1 MAETNNTINQ
11 AVADGGSYDVIR
23 KRLETQNKQLESEV
37 VSLNQLREAE
47 FGKTILDVIDRVRV
61 RTENNCTPR
70 DIVRI
75 NGQLLFGYNV
85 FLGLKKE
92 TKISDV
98 FALYTLE
105 ENDGHFEVKEAPIA
119 GSFLA
124 DPLFNKQFTELY
136 SYYKKAQLIQLRV
149 VNQKVM
155 ASFQI
160 GDKIG
165 DIRVFRW
172 AIENNGEDADGQVKY
187 IDDRGE
193 RDMELPPSY
202 DFEWQKTT
210 REDYVQ
216 GRHPHVS
223 ILDEVF
229 VETVG
234 GDLTVKIEDNTEDG
248 EGIYREH
255 VEEAHQSLEDAEI
268 HYAKIDGLILLKVL
282 PYKEEIWRYFVY
294 NSRTHEVVR
303 IDSIGHACLQLPNDH
318 GIIFPG
324 GYYLQSGEY
333 KVFAED
339 VSGLKFKR
347 RWPSPNGEDVL
358 YVFYEHLE
366 GKFVLYSYNMI
377 RKELQSP
384 IFGHG
389 YSLFDDGKMIIF
401 RSESTEPSRIH
412 PMQIWQTPYTSE
424 EFTAA
429 QSDEKSLLSTIGN
442 AELVQGISEL
452 YGISKLISEQQPS
465 VQVYEDLIKN
475 IQRVQDGFYWLENE
489 DLGGFDHQLKLIG
502 DTAELVLDEFEKV
515 TAINQE
521 SAKSLKQAEK
531 DLKALLREIQ
541 ISNWDTPRPFVDAL
555 LQLKQQKGHLLSLRE
570 YRYIDLSV
578 LDDLSAQVE
587 QEIDNFGKK
596 TVAFLSQAEAMQHY
610 NDVVESVHDNIAT
623 IKTVK
628 DLKPLTEELDEMGM
642 GLDALSEVIN
652 GLEIDDTLQ
661 KTAILESVSKIYSR
675 INQTKAHAKL
685 TIKEL
690 SATESVAEF
699 GAQLAVLSQSITSGV
714 ALADTPDGCDEQ
726 LARLLVQ
733 LEELES
739 NFSENEAFLD
749 QILSKREELHETFE
763 NKKQGLIEI
772 RQRKAENVQS
782 AANRV
787 LKSIERRS
795 LKFTDNDQLNTYY
808 SSDPIVHKVADLVVQ
823 LRELDDNV
831 KADDVEAKLKAVR
844 EQAIRSL
851 RDKKDIFEDG
861 GNAINLG
868 KHKFSVNTQALDL
881 TILPKGEQLVF
892 HLSGT
897 EYYEPIANEQLHAY
911 QDFWQQTISSENREI
926 YRAEYLAYAIF
937 NAALTGAIDTD
948 MAALKQLSEEA
959 LAQTVKDYAS
969 PLYQEGYE
977 KGVHDHDAS
986 RILSALLKVHS
997 ASPLMMFN
1005 PSARAYANYYWMNV
1019 NDKSLQKQFTHQ
1031 AKTAQTLIAALGQR
1045 AMSEDL
1051 CLVFEQAMADF
1062 YEPLDMVVPAQ
1073 QLSDAAA
1080 YLFDYLVS
1088 DEALNSLDS
1097 SRIQISKAAKALV
1110 NNMTSYLESI
1120 GEQKNLMSRLKDLSA
1135 SPKEQWLMLSY
1146 WLTGYIAK
1154 AHKNEG
1160 QNAKGHNMADQAS
1173 TLRYMNEAIVY
1184 LLSDNKKAYAD
1195 EAVTLHCEVGQL
1207 LGEHA
1212 NVKDR
1217 TVSFEFDAFIERLQ
1231 HYHANLKPQ
1240 YQAYRELKQQVMQDQ
1255 KKTMALETF
1264 KARPLASFVRNKLI
1278 NESYLPIIGDNL
1290 AKQMGALG
1298 QNKRSD
1304 LMGLLMLI
1312 SPPGY
1317 GKTTLMEYV
1326 ANRLGLNFMKINCPS
1341 LGHDVKSLDPANA
1354 PNATAKQEL
1363 DKLNLALE
1371 MGNNVMLYLDDIQ
1384 HTHAEF
1390 LQKFISLCDGTRKIE
1405 GVWQNQSKTYDLRG
1419 KKFCVIMA
1427 GNPYT
1432 ESGEVFRVPD
1442 MLANRADVYNLGDV
1456 LSGQEDIFSMSYIEN
1471 SLTSNAVLAPLA
1483 LRDMND
1489 LYLLMEKAKG
1499 KAVATADLSHSYAT
1513 SEINE
1518 ITTVLQRMFTVQDVI
1533 LQVNQ
1538 AYIQSAAMDDRYRE
1552 EPPFKLQ
1559 GSYRNMNKLA
1569 EKIVA
1574 IMDEE
1579 ELQAVID
1586 DHYVGEAQLL
1596 TTGAEANL
1604 LKLKSLRGQLSDE
1617 ESERW
1622 ETIKAE
1628 FKIRNALTGDDAD
1641 GATKVANQIA
1651 GLKNSIGDMSQSIVD
1666 GIISGNQTS
1675 VAENKSQL
1683 ESLTKQMADA
1693 INALNLEVSVNNEPL
1708 PGLDNALASL
1718 SETLETSFVPIVVA
1732 MNKKLSIN
1740 NEVLEKVTELSSKIK
1755 SLSQNK
1761 TSRSV
1766 TKASS
1771 KTAKK
1776 VTKKTA
1782 KKTNKK
1788 SGDEL

>member
-1 MAETNNTINQ
+1 MTEENKTINQ
-11 AVADGGSYDVIR
+11 AVAEGGSYELIR
-23 KRLETQNKQLESEV
+23 KRLEEQNKQLENQIIK
-37 VSLNQLREAE
+37 LNKLREEE

-75 NGQLLFGYNV
+75 NGLLLFGYNV
-85 FLGLKKE
+85 FIGLKKE

-98 FALYTLE
+98 FALYSLHE
-105 ENDGHFEVKEAPIA
+105 DEGKFEVRQEPLE
-119 GSFLA
+119 GSFLS
-124 DPLFNKQFTELY
+124 DPLFNKQFLELY
-136 SYYKKAQLIQLRV
+136 SYYKKAHLIQLRV
-149 VNQKVM
+149 VNQKLM
-155 ASFQI
+155 AAFQI
-160 GDKIG
+160 GEKIG

-172 AIENNGEDADGQVKY
+172 AIGDDNKVKY

-193 RDMELPPSY
+193 RDIKLPPSY
-202 DFEWQKTT
+202 DFEWHKTT

-216 GRHPHVS
+216 GKHPHVS

-248 EGIYREH
+248 EGIYREL
-255 VEEAHQSLEDAEI
+255 VDEPHQSLEDAEI
-268 HYAKIDGLILLKVL
+268 HFAKIGGLILLKIL
-282 PYKEEIWRYFVY
+282 PYKEDNWRYFVY
-294 NSRTHEVVR
+294 NSRNHEVLR
-303 IDSIGHACLQLPNDH
+303 IDSIGHTCIQLPNDH

-324 GYYLQSGEY
+324 GYYLQSGES

-347 RWPSPNGEDVL
+347 KWHSPNGEDVL
-358 YVFYEHLE
+358 YVFYEHIE
-366 GKFVLYSYNMI
+366 GRFVLYSYNMI

-384 IFGHG
+384 ILGHG
-389 YSLFDDGKMIIF
+389 YSLYDDGKMIIF
-401 RSESTEPSRIH
+401 RSESTDPSRIH

-424 EFTAA
+424 EYSASQNT
-429 QSDEKSLLSTIGN
+429 EKSALSTIGN

-452 YGISKLISEQQPS
+452 YGIAKLISEQQPS
-465 VQVYEDLIKN
+465 IIVYEDLIKN
-475 IQRVQDGFYWLENE
+475 IQRVQDGYYWLENE
-489 DLGGFDHQLKLIG
+489 ELGSFDKQLKKIG
-502 DTAELVLDEFEKV
+502 ETSELVLDEFEKV
-515 TAINQE
+515 AAINKE
-521 SAKSLKQAEK
+521 SAKQLKLAED
-531 DLKALLREIQ
+531 DLKKLLREIQ
-541 ISNWDTPRPFVDAL
+541 VSNWDTPKPFVDAL
-555 LQLKQQKGHLLSLRE
+555 LQLKRHKGHLLSLRE

-578 LDDLSAQVE
+578 LDKLSKKVDE
-587 QEIDNFGKK
+587 EIENFGKK
-596 TVAFLSQAEAMQHY
+596 TVTFLSKKQALEHY
-610 NDVVESVHDNIAT
+610 DHIVESVHDKIAEM
-623 IKTVK
+623 KTVK
-628 DLKPLTEELDEMGM
+628 DLKPLTIELDDMSL

-652 GLEIDDTLQ
+652 GLEIEDTLQ
-661 KTAILESVSKIYSR
+661 KTAILESVSVIYSR

-714 ALADTPDGCDEQ
+714 ALANTPDGCDDQ
-726 LARLLVQ
+726 LSRLLVQ

-739 NFSENEAFLD
+739 NFSDNEAFLD

-763 NKKQGLIEI
+763 NKKQTLVEQ

-808 SSDPIVHKVADLVVQ
+808 SSDPIVHKVVDLVTQ

-831 KADDVEAKLKAVR
+831 KADDVEAKLKGVR

-881 TILPKGEQLVF
+881 TILPKNEKLVF

-897 EYYEPIANEQLHAY
+897 EYYETVDNDKLHQY
-911 QDFWQQTISSENREI
+911 KDYWQQTIASENKSI
-926 YRAEYLAYAIF
+926 YRAEYLAFSIF
-937 NAALTGAIDTD
+937 NDGILGLNNLYINDLYSQSD
-948 MAALKQLSEEA
+948 KKLK
-959 LAQTVKDYAS
+959 QTVKDYAS
-969 PLYQEGYE
+969 PRYQEGYE
-977 KGVHDHDAS
+977 KGVHDHDATK
-986 RILSALLKVHS
+986 ILQSLLNIHKT
-997 ASPLMMFN
+997 SPLMMFN
-1005 PSARAYANYYWMNV
+1005 PSARAIANYYWLSNKDNKNMKGIINQAQTAQKIIKTFENRSMR
-1019 NDKSLQKQFTHQ
+1019 NDLCEQL
-1031 AKTAQTLIAALGQR
+1031 AKTISEYYQGLE
-1045 AMSEDL
+1045 MSMENS
-1051 CLVFEQAMADF
+1051 
-1062 YEPLDMVVPAQ
+1062 
-1073 QLSDAAA
+1073 QLAAA
-1080 YLFDYLVS
+1080 AEYLFEFLAKDKTTNLIEMSKTSSDLV
-1088 DEALNSLDS
+1088 
-1097 SRIQISKAAKALV
+1097 KK
-1110 NNMTSYLESI
+1110 MTTHLESI
-1120 GEQKNLMSRLKDLSA
+1120 SEDKNLKKQLDDLKGN
-1135 SPKEQWLMLSY
+1135 PKQQWQLLGY
-1146 WLTGYIAK
+1146 WLSGYISQVVE
-1154 AHKNEG
+1154 KN
-1160 QNAKGHNMADQAS
+1160 QQTKTS
-1173 TLRYMNEAIVY
+1173 RYLNEAIVNMLY
-1184 LLSDNKKAYAD
+1184 DNKSFANQD
-1195 EAVTLHCEVGQL
+1195 ISLHCEIDQL
-1207 LGEHA
+1207 LGEHT
-1212 NVKDR
+1212 NISDR
-1217 TVSFEFDAFIERLQ
+1217 KLTFEFDEFFERLS
-1231 HYHANLKPQ
+1231 HYNEHLKPQ
-1240 YQAYRELKQQVMQDQ
+1240 YQDYREIKQQVMHQQ
-1255 KKTMALETF
+1255 KAQMALDSF

-1341 LGHDVKSLDPANA
+1341 LGHDVKSIDPANA

-1363 DKLNLALE
+1363 EKLNLALE

-1405 GVWQNQSKTYDLRG
+1405 GVWKNQSKTYDLRG

-1432 ESGEVFRVPD
+1432 ESGEVFKVPD
-1442 MLANRADVYNLGDV
+1442 MLANRADIYNLGDV
-1456 LSGQEDIFSMSYIEN
+1456 LSGQEDIFAMSYIEN

-1483 LRDMND
+1483 LRDLND
-1489 LYLLMEKAKG
+1489 LYLLMDKAQG
-1499 KAVATADLSHSYAT
+1499 KQVASTDLSHSYAT
-1513 SEINE
+1513 SELTE
-1518 ITTVLQRMFTVQDVI
+1518 ITTVLKRLFTIQSVI
-1533 LQVNQ
+1533 LKVNQ

-1569 EKIVA
+1569 EKVVA
-1574 IMDEE
+1574 IMDDN
-1579 ELQAVID
+1579 ELEALID

-1604 LKLKSLRGQLSDE
+1604 LKLRSIRNKLTTE

-1622 ETIKAE
+1622 ETIKSE
-1628 FKIRNALTGDDAD
+1628 FKIRNALAGDDAD
-1641 GATKVANQIA
+1641 GATKVASQIA
-1651 GLKNSIGDMSQSIVD
+1651 GLKNSLADIGSLIVNSNRSSSDDNQQSLKTLTQQMS
-1666 GIISGNQTS
+1666 
-1675 VAENKSQL
+1675 
-1683 ESLTKQMADA
+1683 DA
-1693 INALNLEVSVNNEPL
+1693 INALKLEVSVSNEPL
-1708 PGLDNALASL
+1708 PGLDAALVSL
-1718 SETLETSFVPIVVA
+1718 SETMETAFIPIVVT

-1740 NEVLEKVTELSSKIK
+1740 NEVLEQVTDLSKKIK
-1755 SLSQNK
+1755 SLGERK
-1761 TSRSV
+1761 TTRTVKKVSSRSV
-1766 TKASS
+1766 KAKPVAKTTTKP
-1771 KTAKK
+1771 KPKK
-1776 VTKKTA
+1776 P
-1782 KKTNKK
+1782 TNK
-1788 SGDEL
+1788 

>member
-1 MAETNNTINQ
+1 MAEANNTINQ

-23 KRLETQNKQLESEV
+23 KRLETQNKRLESEV
-37 VSLNQLREAE
+37 IKLNQLREAE
-47 FGKTILDVIDRVRV
+47 FGKTILDVVDRVRV

-75 NGQLLFGYNV
+75 NGLLLFGYNV

-124 DPLFNKQFTELY
+124 DPMFNKQFTELY

-149 VNQKVM
+149 VNQKVL

-160 GDKIG
+160 GEKIG

-172 AIENNGEDADGQVKY
+172 AIEDGGADNKGEVKY

-202 DFEWQKTT
+202 DFEWHKTT

-216 GRHPHVS
+216 GKHPHVS
-223 ILDEVF
+223 VLDEVF

-234 GDLTVKIEDNTEDG
+234 GDLTIKIEDNTEDG
-248 EGIYREH
+248 EGIYREL
-255 VEEAHQSLEDAEI
+255 VEEAHQSLEDAEVQ
-268 HYAKIDGLILLKVL
+268 YAKIDGLILLKVL
-282 PYKEEIWRYFVY
+282 PYKEELWRYFVY

-303 IDSIGHACLQLPNDH
+303 IDSLGHACLQLPNDH

-339 VSGLKFKR
+339 VNGLKFKR
-347 RWPSPNGEDVL
+347 RWLSPNGEDVL

-401 RSESTEPSRIH
+401 RSESVEPSRIH

-429 QSDEKSLLSTIGN
+429 QTDEKSFLSTIGN

-489 DLGGFDHQLKLIG
+489 ELGGFDQQLKLIG

-521 SAKSLKQAEK
+521 SAKSLKLAEK
-531 DLKALLREIQ
+531 ELKSLLREIQ
-541 ISNWDTPRPFVDAL
+541 VSNWDTPRPFVDAL

-610 NDVVESVHDNIAT
+610 NDVVESVHDKIAT

-739 NFSENEAFLD
+739 NFSDNEAFLD

-763 NKKQGLIEI
+763 NKKQGLIEQ
-772 RQRKAENVQS
+772 RQRKAESVQS

-808 SSDPIVHKVADLVVQ
+808 SSDPIVHKVADLMVQ

-831 KADDVEAKLKAVR
+831 KADDIEAKLKAVR

-851 RDKKDIFEDG
+851 RDKRDIFEDG
-861 GNAINLG
+861 GNTINLG

-897 EYYEPIANEQLHAY
+897 EYYEPIDNEQLHQYKA
-911 QDFWQQTISSENREI
+911 FWQQTLSSENREI

-937 NAALTGAIDTD
+937 NAALLGKIESD
-948 MAALKQLSEEA
+948 MAALKQLNDEE

-1005 PSARAYANYYWMNV
+1005 PSARAYANFYWLNV
-1019 NDKSLQKQFTHQ
+1019 NDKPLQQQFTHQ
-1031 AKTAQTLIAALGQR
+1031 AKTAQTLINALGQR

-1051 CLVFEQAMADF
+1051 CLDFEQAMTDF
-1062 YEPLDMVVPAQ
+1062 YQALDMEVPAQ
-1073 QLSDAAA
+1073 QVANAAA
-1080 YLFDYLVS
+1080 YLFAYLVT

-1120 GEQKNLMSRLKDLSA
+1120 GEHKNLMNRLKDLSG

-1146 WLTGYIAK
+1146 WVTGYVTK
-1154 AHKNEG
+1154 AGKSEG
-1160 QNAKGHNMADQAS
+1160 ERGESQDQAS

-1184 LLSDNKKAYAD
+1184 LLTDNKKAYAD
-1195 EAVTLHCEVGQL
+1195 EAVALHCEVDQL

-1212 NVKDR
+1212 NVSDR
-1217 TVSFEFDAFIERLQ
+1217 AVRFEFDEFIERLQ

-1255 KKTMALETF
+1255 KKTMALDTF

-1278 NESYLPIIGDNL
+1278 NESYLPILGDNL

-1405 GVWQNQSKTYDLRG
+1405 GVWKGQSKTYDLRG

-1456 LSGQEDIFSMSYIEN
+1456 LSGQEDIFAMSYIEN

-1483 LRDMND
+1483 LRDLND
-1489 LYLLMEKAKG
+1489 LYLLMDKAKG
-1499 KAVATADLSHSYAT
+1499 KEVATADLSHSYAT

-1518 ITTVLQRMFTVQDVI
+1518 ITTVLQRLFTVQDVI

-1559 GSYRNMNKLA
+1559 GSYRNMNKLS

-1574 IMDEE
+1574 IMDDA

-1604 LKLKSLRGQLSDE
+1604 LKLKSLRGQLTE
-1617 ESERW
+1617 AESERW
-1622 ETIKAE
+1622 ETIKSE
-1628 FKIRNALTGDDAD
+1628 FKIRNALAGDDAD
-1641 GATKVANQIA
+1641 GATKVASQIA
-1651 GLKNSIGDMSQSIVD
+1651 GLKNSMGDLGTLIASGIASGSQNASD
-1666 GIISGNQTS
+1666 RNT
-1675 VAENKSQL
+1675 
-1683 ESLTKQMADA
+1683 ESLEGVAQQMIAA
-1693 INALNLEVSVNNEPL
+1693 IKALNLEVSVNNEPL

-1771 KTAKK
+1771 KQAKKVSKK

-1782 KKTNKK
+1782 KKVAKK
-1788 SGDEL
+1788 SDDE